1 MARQGV
7 STGTTPNDGTGD
19 TLLAGAVKINSN
31 FSEVYGIIG
40 DGTNAYVGIVT
51 QLVAGSNISISTS
64 YGSVTITGSGSGSV
78 AGIDTLG
85 TSGFS
90 GVVVSG
96 VGTLGVTSTTNL
108 SAQRLNVSGVST
120 FSGDVLIS
128 STSRAYFNSAST
140 NNLHIYD
147 QSGGG
152 NIAKLTGEIL
162 VGAPTISLRGG
173 ALSEYMLKATKDG
186 SVDLYYDNSKKFE
199 TTGAGVTVTGT
210 TSSNQLNIS
219 GISTF
224 NGKTRIL
231 DDVEFHVGTNGA
243 SGDYKFYRDSGNNYN
258 VVYEDISGGEA
269 RFIGNVSGSGNDSN
283 FTFLKSSNA
292 LAKFTQNG
300 ILLYA
305 NNGERFRTNGDGI
318 IVTGGAVVSGV
329 VTAST
334 LHVGLVTASSTTGV
348 TTYYG
353 DTSNAVDGRWVLSGD
368 GSNYT
373 FTGIGITSGNNTDPI
388 LYLARAR
395 VYEFVNTQ
403 PSSHPLVIRDSN
415 GGTQWTAGVST
426 SFDGTNDILRF
437 EVPMNAPNGL
447 YYQCTNHAGMGNNI
461 VVYPNVS

>member
-1 MARQGV
+1 
-7 STGTTPNDGTGD
+7 
-19 TLLAGAVKINSN
+19 
-31 FSEVYGIIG
+31 
-40 DGTNAYVGIVT
+40 
-51 QLVAGSNISISTS
+51 
-64 YGSVTITGSGSGSV
+64 
-78 AGIDTLG
+78 
-85 TSGFS
+85 
-90 GVVVSG
+90 
-96 VGTLGVTSTTNL
+96 
-108 SAQRLNVSGVST
+108 
-120 FSGDVLIS
+120 
-128 STSRAYFNSAST
+128 
-140 NNLHIYD
+140 
-147 QSGGG
+147 
-152 NIAKLTGEIL
+152 
-162 VGAPTISLRGG
+162 
-173 ALSEYMLKATKDG
+173 MLQESTKDG
-186 SVDLYYDNSKKFE
+186 SVDLYYDNSKKFETAGAGVTVTGTTFSDQLSVTGVSTFSTLNVSGITTFQGNIDASGITLDLGSETSQLNIGRSGDRIEMSHNTSNGNLTCTTGYMYIRGASGFRVQKEGSGTDDIIKADVDGAVELYYDDVKKFE

-231 DDVEFHVGTNGA
+231 DDVEFHVGTNGV
-243 SGDYKFYRDSGNNYN
+243 SGDYKFYRDSGNSYN
-258 VVYEDISGGEA
+258 VLYEDISGGEA
-269 RFIGNVSGSGNDSN
+269 RFIGAVSGTGNESN

-292 LAKFTQNG
+292 LSKFTQNG

-305 NNGERFRTNGDGI
+305 NNSQRFRTNGDGI

-329 VTAST
+329 ATASA

-403 PSSHPLVIRDSN
+403 PSAHPLVIRDSN

-437 EVPMNAPNGL
+437 EVPMNAPNGSYIINAPIML
-447 YYQCTNHAGMGNNI
+447 VWATTSLFIQTYHKNSLINK
-461 VVYPNVS
+461 